1 MQHHHR
7 VELVS
12 NTFSLL
18 ATSLFLA
25 AVPAFAQQAQSDS
38 GQDSTQA
45 QKQPQLSEVVVTAR
59 RREESEQTV
68 PVAITA
74 LSSEDLQERHITNPQ
89 DLQGQVPSLSV
100 SPYGQSRETEMFVIR
115 GQSQQ
120 YTAPSAVVQY
130 MGEVPLVP
138 GVISSV
144 QGSPGQFLDLADVQV
159 LRGPQGTL
167 FGRNTTG
174 GAILLEPAKPTDQL
188 AGDIQLQAGNYDDKE
203 VQAVANL
210 PINDQLLTRFAGE
223 FIDRAGFTH
232 DSVTGV
238 DYDNRH
244 IWSGRFG
251 LTWKPNDR
259 IDNYLMI
266 SGSKSETNG
275 SGWILDQ
282 WNIPYIQGVFQPYGG
297 CAGIGLG
304 AGCSVLTQLAA
315 AQQAMGV
322 RYVSLGPF
330 PPPIDTSMEGW
341 SVADTFKVQLTDKLA
356 VRNILSYSSL
366 NALGPFDG
374 DGSPIPWYQSN
385 LPLTGYTDEVRQL
398 TEEFQVQGSAVQDS
412 LEYTAGVYYEDV
424 RTPGQVNLE
433 NIDLF
438 SVGGASYN
446 YTTLARA
453 IYAQTVYD
461 FRTVSESL
469 AGLKL
474 TTGGRYTWDSENANG
489 GSFALGPDNA
499 PTACTNGIAVTNPTN
514 YGDCDQHG
522 SIKSNAPS
530 WTVGLDYLIK
540 NDVLVY
546 GKVTHGYKRG
556 GFNYY
561 AVNPD
566 HLTFQP
572 EYVTTYESGFKSTFK
587 IADVP
592 MRFNADVFYTHYT
605 DVQITAG
612 DYNATT
618 FASGAAVFNAASA
631 DIHGVE
637 VEGAISPLK
646 SVELSFNYSH
656 LDGEYTR
663 FTIQNPFG
671 QIDCSGAFVTGTI
684 NLGCMPFS
692 NIPVNQF
699 SVTARYVLPIPADLG
714 KLSVTANYAYTGQQ
728 WEVTTQLPQYEPGS
742 NVLSFGLLNFTAN
755 WSNAFRSP
763 CDIGFF
769 ITNATNKTYE
779 ITNTGVFNQIGV
791 AANMY
796 GEPRMYGLRLR
807 YHW

>member
-7 VELVS
+7 VEVVS
-12 NTFSLL
+12 GTSSVL
-18 ATSLFLA
+18 AAFLFLA
-25 AVPAFAQQAQSDS
+25 VVPAYAQQAQSDS
-38 GQDSTQA
+38 RQDSTQA
-45 QKQPQLSEVVVTAR
+45 QKQPQLTEVVVTAR

-68 PVAITA
+68 PVAVTA

-188 AGDIQLQAGNYDDKE
+188 TGDIQLQAGNYNDKE
-203 VQAVANL
+203 VETVANL
-210 PINDQLLTRFAGE
+210 PINEQLLARFAGE

-259 IDNYLMI
+259 IDNYLMV

-304 AGCSVLTQLAA
+304 TGCSVLTQLQA

-322 RYVSLGPF
+322 RYVSLGPV
-330 PPPIDTSMEGW
+330 PPPLDTKMEGW
-341 SVADTFKVQLTDKLA
+341 SVADTFKVQLADKLA

-374 DGSPIPWYQSN
+374 DGSPIAWYQSN

-398 TEEFQVQGSAVQDS
+398 TEELQLQGSAVQDS
-412 LEYTAGVYYEDV
+412 LEYTAGLYYEDV
-424 RTPGQVNLE
+424 HTPGQVNLE

-438 SVGGASYN
+438 SVGGASYS
-446 YTTLARA
+446 YTTIARA

-461 FRTVSESL
+461 FRTLSESL

-474 TTGGRYTWDSENANG
+474 TTGGRYTWDSENASG
-489 GSFALGPDNA
+489 GSFALGPNNA
-499 PTACTNGIAVTNPTN
+499 PTACTNGVAVTNPTN

-522 SIKSNAPS
+522 SIKSSAPS

-540 NDVLVY
+540 DDVLVY
-546 GKVTHGYKRG
+546 GKVTRGYKRG

-587 IADVP
+587 IADIPV
-592 MRFNADVFYTHYT
+592 RFNADVFYTHYT
-605 DVQITAG
+605 DVQIAAG
-612 DYNATT
+612 DYNAAT

-637 VEGAISPLK
+637 VEGAVSPLK
-646 SVELSFNYSH
+646 SLELSFNYSH
-656 LDGEYTR
+656 LNGEYR
-663 FTIQNPFG
+663 HFTIQNAFG

-684 NLGCMPFS
+684 NLSCAPFS
-692 NIPVNQF
+692 FLPNNQF
-699 SVTARYVLPIPADLG
+699 SITARYLLPVPADLG
-714 KLSVTANYAYTGQQ
+714 KVSVTANYAYTGQQ
-728 WEVTTQLPQYEPGS
+728 WEIATQLPQYEPGS
-742 NVLSFGLLNFTAN
+742 YFPSFGLLNVTAN
-755 WSNAFRSP
+755 WSGVFRSP
-763 CDIGFF
+763 FDIGFF
-769 ITNATNKTYE
+769 VTNATNKTYP
-779 ITNTGVFNQIGV
+779 ITNTGVFNSIGV

-796 GEPRMYGLRLR
+796 GEPRMYGLQLR

>member
-1 MQHHHR
+1 MQHHYR
-7 VELVS
+7 GEFAS
-12 NTFSLL
+12 RAFSIF
-18 ATSLFLA
+18 ATSLVLA
-25 AVPAFAQQAQSDS
+25 AAPAYAQQAQSDS
-38 GQDSTQA
+38 GQDSAQS
-45 QKQPQLSEVVVTAR
+45 QKQPQLAEVVVTAR

-100 SPYGQSRETEMFVIR
+100 SPYGQSRDVEMFVIR

-120 YTAPSAVVQY
+120 YTAPAAVVQY
-130 MGEVPLVP
+130 MGEVPLVA
-138 GVISSV
+138 GTVNSV

-188 AGDIQLQAGNYDDKE
+188 TGHIQLQAGNYDDKE
-203 VQAVANL
+203 VEAVANL
-210 PINDQLLTRFAGE
+210 PISDQLMARFAGQ

-232 DSVTGV
+232 DAVTGI

-251 LTWKPNDR
+251 LTWRPNDR

-282 WNIPYIQGVFQPYGG
+282 WNIPYIQGIFQPYGG

-304 AGCSVLTQLAA
+304 TGCSVLTQLQA
-315 AQQAMGV
+315 AQQARGV
-322 RYVSLGPF
+322 RYVSLGPNT
-330 PPPIDTSMEGW
+330 PPLDSKMEGW

-356 VRNILSYSSL
+356 VRNILSFSSL

-374 DGSPIPWYQSN
+374 DGSPLPWYNSN
-385 LPLTGYTDEVRQL
+385 LPLTGYTDEARQV
-398 TEEFQVQGSAVQDS
+398 TEELQVQGSAVQDS

-424 RTPGQVNLE
+424 HTPGEVNHGSL
-433 NIDLF
+433 ILF
-438 SVGGASYN
+438 SVGGSSYT
-446 YTTLARA
+446 YTNIARA

-461 FRTVSESL
+461 FRTLSESL

-474 TTGGRYTWDSENANG
+474 TTGGRYTWDSVNASG
-489 GSFALGPDNA
+489 GSYALDPNNA
-499 PTACTNGIAVTNPTN
+499 PTSCTNGVAVVNPTN
-514 YGDCDQHG
+514 YGACNQYAY
-522 SIKSNAPS
+522 IKSNAPS
-530 WTVGLDYLIK
+530 WTVGLDYLID
-540 NDVLVY
+540 NAVLVY
-546 GKVTHGYKRG
+546 GKVSRGYKRG

-561 AVNPD
+561 AVSPD

-587 IADVP
+587 VADVP
-592 MRFNADVFYTHYT
+592 VRFNADVFYTHYT
-605 DVQITAG
+605 DVQIAAG
-612 DYNATT
+612 DYNPAT
-618 FASGAAVFNAASA
+618 FASGAAIFNAASA
-631 DIHGVE
+631 NIHGVE
-637 VEGAISPLK
+637 VEGAVSPFSSL
-646 SVELSFNYSH
+646 ELSFNYSH
-656 LDGEYTR
+656 LNGEFSH

-671 QIDCSGAFVTGTI
+671 QFDCSGAFVTGTV
-684 NLGCMPFS
+684 NLSCMPFS
-692 NIPVNQF
+692 FLPDNQY
-699 SVTARYVLPIPADLG
+699 SITARYVLPLSADIG

-728 WEVTTQLPQYEPGS
+728 WETATYLPQYEPGS
-742 NVLSFGLLNFTAN
+742 NFPSFGLLNLTAN
-755 WSNAFRSP
+755 WHDVFKSP
-763 CDIGFF
+763 FDIGLFV
-769 ITNATNKTYE
+769 TNATDKTYR
-779 ITNTGVFNQIGV
+779 ITNTGVFNQVGV

-796 GEPRMYGLRLR
+796 GEPRMYGAQLR